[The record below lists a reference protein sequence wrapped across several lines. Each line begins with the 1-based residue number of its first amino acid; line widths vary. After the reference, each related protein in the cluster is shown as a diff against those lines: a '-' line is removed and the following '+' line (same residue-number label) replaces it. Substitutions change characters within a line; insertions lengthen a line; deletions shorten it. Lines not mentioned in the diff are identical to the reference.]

1 MPAAIHEKGIKPRGK
16 AKKLRVLFLENLK
29 KLQGPSITLVN
40 DLDDSSPPIE
50 FDFITESIIGK
61 GVEPVD
67 PDFMSGCTC
76 FPENGRLC
84 GCEFRYCNCLDLSA
98 RDSNGKVN
106 FPYSVGK
113 VNFHCLRSFYLES
126 RHHIYECNARCSCRS
141 NCKNKVVQRGRQLPL
156 EIFKTKDRGWGK
168 QSHHTCYLPH
178 PRLSIIA
185 DSYKGLRCSE
195 TLHKGQFIDTYRG
208 EIITDEEA
216 VKREQKRSLNDNNY
230 LMNLDK
236 HTPLRLISPEEL
248 SDLVTRN
255 EFRDIK
261 DRVDKGLYETSKDDE
276 TGNTLWL
283 NPFYKPPYVI
293 DGMNHGSP
301 SRFMNHSCE
310 PNCRLF
316 TVSQNHADTRI
327 YDIAFFTLE
336 VIPAGTE
343 LTFDY
348 KDEEDRTRIT
358 DEMAHN
364 IFETHGYMPTRCLC
378 GTKSCRGYFF
388 N

>member
-1 MPAAIHEKGIKPRGK
+1 MSNNIIPA
-16 AKKLRVLFLENLK
+16 F
-29 KLQGPSITLVN
+29 
-40 DLDDSSPPIE
+40 
-50 FDFITESIIGK
+50 
-61 GVEPVD
+61 
-67 PDFMSGCTC
+67 C
-76 FPENGRLC
+76 
-84 GCEFRYCNCLDLSA
+84 
-98 RDSNGKVN
+98 
-106 FPYSVGK
+106 
-113 VNFHCLRSFYLES
+113 
-126 RHHIYECNARCSCRS
+126 
-141 NCKNKVVQRGRQLPL
+141 
-156 EIFKTKDRGWGK
+156 
-168 QSHHTCYLPH
+168 
-178 PRLSIIA
+178 PRLSSFA
-185 DSYKGLRCSE
+185 DACKGLRCPE

-248 SDLVTRN
+248 SDLVTPN
-255 EFRDIK
+255 EFRDIQ
-261 DRVDKGLYETSKDDE
+261 DRVDKGLYEISKDDE
-276 TGNTLWL
+276 TGDTLWL

-327 YDIAFFTLE
+327 YDIAFFTLQ

-348 KDEEDRTRIT
+348 KDEEDRTPIT
-358 DEMAHN
+358 NDMAHK
-364 IFETHGYMPTRCLC
+364 ILQKHGYMPTRCLC
-378 GTKSCRGYFF
+378 GAKSCRGFF
-388 N
+388 FT